1 MGLSQ
6 ENVKLPGRPLG
17 LRGAFG
23 AYDDRQKKL
32 KKLKIY
38 LDTNATRR

>member
-23 AYDDRQKKL
+23 RRMTLKKKFEKL
-32 KKLKIY
+32 KNLS
-38 LDTNATRR
+38 